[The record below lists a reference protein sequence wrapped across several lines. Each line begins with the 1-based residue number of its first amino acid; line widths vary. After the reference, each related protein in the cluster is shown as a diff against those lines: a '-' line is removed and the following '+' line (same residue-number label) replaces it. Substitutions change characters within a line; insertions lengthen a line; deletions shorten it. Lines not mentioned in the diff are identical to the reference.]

1 MITIGEKVVARGRLV
16 ERDDHE
22 ICLGF
27 WGGGEWPWPDGVRV
41 PREYPAVQLLASA
54 APDLLPLRGRNVE
67 VRGRWDAEGRIRVDQ
82 ASPAERS
89 TPSTPLS
96 DRAETGARPARKRS
110 ERMAAVED
118 PLFRSGDL
126 LWRFLA
132 HDGQVRGAV
141 IRQRGSDPK
150 PFDELLQVYAQE
162 RPGVPVTVHES
173 RHTWQELEDA
183 QAALVGLPDHQKAS
197 VGMGLNQ
204 DGTDVR
210 LAVGLLYPTEEI
222 LATLNDLPEGIVH
235 VNYLVR
241 PVRGVPE
248 PRSADVIGDQAGS

>member
-1 MITIGEKVVARGRLV
+1 MITIGENVVARGLLV
-16 ERDDHE
+16 ERDDQE

-27 WGGGEWPWPDGVRV
+27 WGEGSEPWPDGVRV
-41 PREYPAVQLLASA
+41 PREYPAVQLMASA

-82 ASPAERS
+82 ATPVEGSP
-89 TPSTPLS
+89 PSTPLP

-110 ERMAAVED
+110 QRMAAVED

-132 HDGQVRGAV
+132 NDGQVRGAV

-183 QAALVGLPDHQKAS
+183 QAALVGIPDHQKAS
-197 VGMGLNQ
+197 SGMGLNQ
-204 DGTDVR
+204 DRSDVR
-210 LAVGLLYPTEEI
+210 LTVDLLYPTEEI
-222 LATLNDLPEGIVH
+222 LATLDDLPEGIVQ

-241 PVRGVPE
+241 PARGAPE
-248 PRSADVIGDQAGS
+248 PA